1 LKGRYQKNKYY
12 RLPVRPSQYGRRCY
26 SVGTVLS
33 PERPVFMRHP
43 RGHANHI
50 DVSAPQ
56 IVDEYPVRRRA
67 VPAAEKTD

>member
-1 LKGRYQKNKYY
+1 MRY
-12 RLPVRPSQYGRRCY
+12 
-26 SVGTVLS
+26 
-33 PERPVFMRHP
+33 P
-43 RGHANHI
+43 RGHVNHI